1 MNHQSGST
9 SLILLLLLLLLIA
22 VTVTTLTPTE
32 AHAEP
37 AAAKQKEWLAAWR
50 ETSPMRE
57 VRSGAAHY
65 ATNGIIHMIGGI
77 GGEVVKGKVG
87 ADVAASTAKMFM
99 RSSEYARTRPD
110 GTLSDWQFGPE
121 LNIERGYFSA
131 VANKKYLYV
140 VGGAHGPHGKKLLN
154 SVERAEIKP
163 DGTLGRWV
171 LEENRLNIPR
181 RCVKLAVIGNH
192 IYAFGGFGGILLDT
206 VERAEIRADG
216 TLGEWLMAND
226 RMTVARYIHGV
237 ERAGNGVYMI
247 GGHNK
252 ETGGGIRDVEWSK
265 QEKDGFFQPWAKRAP
280 LQTGRYS
287 LATASHNG
295 FIYAIGGLAGATY
308 LDTIEQS
315 HIDAEGHLSAWK
327 YTTPMPSAREGA
339 TAVVLNDILYLLGG
353 SNKDGFHNSVS
364 YATFDEQGEIGFLA
378 TPVEIAR
385 QKSIAAATREKQV
398 ELPHEGTITEHIK
411 MEQYSYL
418 QVRMDD
424 GVMVWL
430 AAPVQ
435 QLDDGA
441 RIRFP
446 NGAIMKNFHSNSLNR
461 NFPFIIFISEVRLV
475 AAAPSK

>member
-1 MNHQSGST
+1 MNHQSAAT
-9 SLILLLLLLLLIA
+9 PLPLLLLLIM
-22 VTVTTLTPTE
+22 VTVTMLAP
-32 AHAEP
+32 AKIRAE
-37 AAAKQKEWLAAWR
+37 QKEWLAAWR

-65 ATNGIIHMIGGI
+65 AANGVIHMIGGI

-99 RSSEYARTRPD
+99 RSSEFSRIRSD
-110 GTLSDWQFGPE
+110 GTLSGWQFGPE

-131 VANKKYLYV
+131 VAHKNHLYV
-140 VGGAHGPHGKKLLN
+140 VGGAHGPHGKNLLN
-154 SVERAEIKP
+154 NVERAEIKP
-163 DGTLGRWV
+163 DGTLGQWK

-181 RCVKLAVIGNH
+181 RCVKLAVIGNY

-206 VERAEIRADG
+206 VERAEIRVDG
-216 TLGEWLMAND
+216 TLGEWLMATD

-237 ERAGNGVYMI
+237 EVADNGVYMI

-265 QEKDGFFQPWAKRAP
+265 QGSDGFFQPWVRRAP
-280 LQTGRYS
+280 LQTGRYG
-287 LATASHNG
+287 LATTSHNG
-295 FIYAIGGLAGATY
+295 FIYAIGGLSGATY
-308 LDTIEQS
+308 LDTIEQTR
-315 HIDAEGHLSAWK
+315 IDAEGRLSTWK

-339 TAVVLNDILYLLGG
+339 TAVVLNDTLYLLGG
-353 SNKDGFHNSVS
+353 SNKNGFHNSVS
-364 YATFDEQGEIGFLA
+364 YATFNKNGGIGFLA
-378 TPVEIAR
+378 TPAEIAQ
-385 QKSIAAATREKQV
+385 QKSITAAASKKQV
-398 ELPHEGTITEHIK
+398 ELPHEGTVTKHIK

-424 GVMVWL
+424 GVVVWL

-435 QLDDGA
+435 KLGEGA
-441 RIRFP
+441 RIKFP

-475 AAAPSK
+475 AAGLSK